1 MLNRIKELRKNSG
14 MKQVGLAKSLGTT
27 QANLS
32 GWENNK
38 WQPDSENIAKMCKL
52 FNCSAD
58 YLIGISEIKHNRC
71 TNVTRLGEKIKN
83 LREKRGLTQR
93 NLALKLDTSNATI
106 SRIEKNQVT
115 PDTITLNKI
124 ASFFGVT
131 VDFLLGESTTPQKK
145 SIKKVSI
152 YGTIPAGIP
161 TEMIDESYID
171 DWEEIDTNS
180 FNPNFD
186 YLGLKVKGDSMYPE
200 FREGDTLIL
209 RVQNDCTSGDYCAV
223 SINNTECTF
232 KKVLKQTNGI
242 TLQPLN
248 PVYEPVFYSNKEVVE
263 IPIVILGVLVEVR
276 RSYK

>member
-1 MLNRIKELRKNSG
+1 MLNRIKELRKSNDI
-14 MKQVGLAKSLGTT
+14 KQVVLAKSLGTT

-38 WQPDSENIAKMCKL
+38 WQPDSESIAKMCKI

-58 YLIGISEIKHNRC
+58 YLMGISESKSENM
-71 TNVTRLGEKIKN
+71 V
-83 LREKRGLTQR
+83 R
-93 NLALKLDTSNATI
+93 N
-106 SRIEKNQVT
+106 
-115 PDTITLNKI
+115 
-124 ASFFGVT
+124 
-131 VDFLLGESTTPQKK
+131 
-145 SIKKVSI
+145 IKKVPI